1 MRSQMRGG
9 RAVQEQ
15 EMQHK
20 RARVGARDA
29 RRDVEE
35 KCKDARRLE
44 EKVREL
50 TTLLLCAQKRE
61 GAQGRCR

>member
-1 MRSQMRGG
+1 MRGG

-29 RRDVEE
+29 RRDEEE
-35 KCKDARRLE
+35 KCRGRRLE
-44 EKVREL
+44 EKVKEL